1 MAAPKRLLTVS
12 MHIEGPWLSTT
23 GKRKGKAKHRNAD
36 AARRAREQ
44 ETAWKELLARHG
56 AEQEDRKKARAVKA
70 APLSASYLSYPPGRE
85 PKQHIPSK
93 DTGVGI
99 AAKAEEKVYTGT
111 KILGIA
117 TMHKSNA
124 VPVFSA
130 EDAVEISK
138 MRRG

>member
-1 MAAPKRLLTVS
+1 MS

-23 GKRKGKAKHRNAD
+23 GKRKGKQKFRNAD
-36 AARRAREQ
+36 QARLAREQ
-44 ETAWKELLARHG
+44 EESWKELLKRHG
-56 AEQEDRKKARAVKA
+56 VEQEQRKQKRAEKA
-70 APLSASYLSYPPGRE
+70 PQLSASYLSYPPGRE

-99 AAKAEEKVYTGT
+99 AAKAPDKVYTGT
-111 KILGIA
+111 NMLGIA
-117 TMHKSNA
+117 TMHKSNS

>member
-1 MAAPKRLLTVS
+1 

-23 GKRKGKAKHRNAD
+23 GKKKGKQKFRNAD
-36 AARRAREQ
+36 SARKAREQ
-44 ETAWKELLARHG
+44 EESWKELLKRHG
-56 AEQEDRKKARAVKA
+56 AEQEERKKSRAVKA
-70 APLSASYLSYPPGRE
+70 APLNASYLSYPPGRE

-99 AAKAEEKVYTGT
+99 AAKTADKVYTGNN
-111 KILGIA
+111 ILGIA

>member
-1 MAAPKRLLTVS
+1 MT

-23 GKRKGKAKHRNAD
+23 GKKKGKQKFRNAES
-36 AARRAREQ
+36 AQKARQQKDSWQELLKRHGVEQ
-44 ETAWKELLARHG
+44 EE
-56 AEQEDRKKARAVKA
+56 RKKSQAAKA

-99 AAKAEEKVYTGT
+99 AAKAADKVYTGT
-111 KILGIA
+111 NIVGIA